1 MNNKLPILAL
11 ATLLASAT
19 AQADLIFSEYIEGS
33 SNNKA
38 LELNNTG
45 SNAVDLSQYRIEL
58 YSNGNTNVQNQLTL
72 SGTLEAGGFYVIANS
87 QATSAILDQAD
98 LTASVTFFNGNDV
111 LLLKQNGTV
120 VDRIGELG
128 NDDYFGGEVTLVRK
142 AGITQG
148 DPQYNTPFDPSI
160 QWDSYPQ
167 DTFAYLGDG
176 DSDPGDGEPTLAQC
190 GDEMTA
196 ISAIQGSGSESPLL
210 GQSVAIEAIVVAQ
223 LQNDNQLSGFFVQEE
238 DVDADGD
245 PATSE
250 GLFIYADTP
259 TVSVGDKVVVN
270 GQVDEYFGLTQLN
283 QIAGID
289 ICASNQT
296 LPSAASLSL
305 PLNDRDELEAV
316 EGMSVAFNQILTVN
330 EVYQLGRYGEFMI
343 GNGRRYIPTE
353 VAEPGAA
360 AEAVVEANALNSL
373 IVEDGIST
381 QNPDP
386 VIFPAPELSA
396 YNSLRIGDTLASLNG
411 VMTYAFSAYK
421 VIPTSTPVFQGT
433 NPRTLEPRATP
444 DADLRLASFNVLNYF
459 NGDGM
464 GGGFPTE
471 RGAET
476 PFELERQQTKLVAAL
491 EALDADV
498 IGLMEIENDGYSADS
513 AIAQLT
519 DALNAT
525 QSAGN
530 DYDYVVPGVS
540 QIGSDVIAVG
550 LLYRP
555 EVVSPVNLAQILDSN
570 SSPLDDEGEP
580 LFIDDLNRPALA
592 QSFEHA
598 ASGDRFTVVVN
609 HFKSKGDGDCADYND
624 CATGD
629 GQGAYNIART
639 RAAQAMAEW
648 LDNNPTGVVDSDV
661 LIMGDLNAYS
671 MEDPIQTLADA
682 GYASLKSAGDYSYVF
697 DGAAGNLDHALA
709 SRSLADKV
717 LKTQDWHINTDEP
730 LALDYNTNYKS
741 PAQVESFY
749 APNAYRSSDH
759 DPVIVDVAMNAPPVA
774 SFRVFKILFWYL
786 FISDSQDP
794 DGYLTD
800 QHWQVGNLS
809 FHGSWKLLS
818 IGQVKRQ
825 PGNEVTLTVTD
836 NSGATDSLTQQLP
849 RH

>member
-1 MNNKLPILAL
+1 MNNNLPILAL
-11 ATLLASAT
+11 TTLLASAS

-58 YSNGNTNVQNQLTL
+58 YSNGNLSVQNQLTL
-72 SGTLEAGGFYVIANS
+72 SGTLAPGDFYVIANS

-98 LTASVTFFNGNDV
+98 ITATVTFFNGNDV
-111 LLLKQNGTV
+111 LLLKRNDAV

-128 NDDYFGGEVTLVRK
+128 NADYFGGEVTLVRK

-148 DPQYNTPFDPSI
+148 DPQYDTPFDPSI

-176 DSDPGDGEPTLAQC
+176 DNGSGDPDPVLAQC
-190 GDEMTA
+190 GDAMTS
-196 ISAIQGSGSESPLL
+196 ISAIQGSGSESPLV

-223 LQNDNQLSGFFVQEE
+223 LQAGNQLSGFFVQEE
-238 DVDADGD
+238 DADADND

-259 TVSVGDKVVVN
+259 AVAVGDKVVVN
-270 GQVDEYFGLTQLN
+270 GQVDEYYGLTQLN

-289 ICASNQT
+289 VCASNQA
-296 LPSAASLSL
+296 LPSAATISL
-305 PLNDRDELEAV
+305 PLNDRSDLEAV
-316 EGMSVAFNQILTVN
+316 EGMNVAFNQMLTVN

-343 GNGRRYIPTE
+343 GDGRRYIPTE

-360 AEAVVEANALNSL
+360 AEAVLAANALNSL

-396 YNSLRIGDTLASLNG
+396 YNSLRIGDTLSSLTG
-411 VMTYAFSAYK
+411 VMNYAFGAYK
-421 VIPTSTPVFQGT
+421 LIPTSTPVFQGT
-433 NPRTLEPRATP
+433 NARTLEPTATP
-444 DADLRLASFNVLNYF
+444 GADLRLASFNVLNYF

-464 GGGFPTE
+464 GGSFPTE

-476 PFELERQQTKLVAAL
+476 PFELERQQAKLVAAL
-491 EALDADV
+491 EAMDADV
-498 IGLMEIENDGYSADS
+498 LGLIELENDGFDDTS

-519 DALNAT
+519 EALNAT
-525 QSAGN
+525 QSEQAQ
-530 DYDYVVPGVS
+530 YDYVIPAVPL
-540 QIGSDVIAVG
+540 GSDVLAVG
-550 LLYRP
+550 ILYRP
-555 EVVSPVNLAQILDSN
+555 TVVSPVNMPAVLNSD
-570 SSPLDDEGEP
+570 SSPQDDAGEP
-580 LFIDDLNRPALA
+580 LFDDSLNRPAIA

-598 ASGDRFTVVVN
+598 GSGDRFTVVIN
-609 HFKSKGDGDCADYND
+609 HLKSKRDTDCADAND
-624 CATGD
+624 CD
-629 GQGAYNIART
+629 QGQGAYNLART
-639 RAAQAMAEW
+639 RAAAGIAEW
-648 LDNNPTGVVDSDV
+648 LAGNPTGVADSDV

-671 MEDPIQTLADA
+671 MEDPIQTLVDA
-682 GYASLKSAGDYSYVF
+682 GYASLKSPGDYSYVF

-709 SRSLADKV
+709 SSSLAGKV

-730 LALDYNTNYKS
+730 LALDYSTSYKS
-741 PAQVESFY
+741 PGQVESFY
-749 APNAYRSSDH
+749 APTAYRSSDH
-759 DPVIVDVAMNAPPVA
+759 DPVVVDLAMNAPPVA

-786 FISDSQDP
+786 FISDSEDP
-794 DGYLTD
+794 DGTLTD
-800 QHWQVGNLS
+800 QHWQIGNLS
-809 FHGSWKLLS
+809 FHGSWNLLPV
-818 IGQVKRQ
+818 GLVKRQ

-836 NSGATDSLTQQLP
+836 NSGAQSSSTQSLP
-849 RH
+849 RR

>member
-1 MNNKLPILAL
+1 MNNNLPIVAL

-45 SNAVDLSQYRIEL
+45 SNDVDLSQYRIEL
-58 YSNGNTNVQNQLTL
+58 YSNGNTSVQNQLTL

-98 LTASVTFFNGNDV
+98 ITATVTFFNGNDV
-111 LLLKQNGTV
+111 LLLKQNGDV

-128 NDDYFGGEVTLVRK
+128 NADYFGGEVTLVRK

-148 DPQYNTPFDPSI
+148 DPDYTTPFDPSI

-176 DSDPGDGEPTLAQC
+176 DPGDGGGEPTLAQC
-190 GDEMTA
+190 GDPMTA
-196 ISAIQGSGSESPLL
+196 ISAIQGSSSESPLL

-223 LQNDNQLSGFFVQEE
+223 LQDDNQLSGFFVQEE
-238 DVDADGD
+238 DFDVDAD

-259 TVSVGDKVVVN
+259 AVAVGDKVVVN

-283 QIAGID
+283 QVASID

-305 PLNDRDELEAV
+305 PLTASDELETV
-316 EGMSVAFNQILTVN
+316 EGMSVAFNQMLTVN

-343 GNGRRYIPTE
+343 GDGRRYIPTE

-360 AEAVVEANALNSL
+360 AEAVLEANALNSL
-373 IVEDGIST
+373 IVEDGIAT

-411 VMTYAFSAYK
+411 VMTYSFSAYK
-421 VIPTSTPVFQGT
+421 VIPTVTPVFQGT
-433 NPRTLEPRATP
+433 NARTLEPTATP
-444 DADLRLASFNVLNYF
+444 GADLRVASFNVLNYF

-476 PFELERQQTKLVAAL
+476 PFELERQQAKLVAAL
-491 EALDADV
+491 EAMDADV
-498 IGLMEIENDGYSADS
+498 LGLIELENDGFDDTS

-525 QSAGN
+525 QAEQAQ
-530 DYDYVVPGVS
+530 YDYVIPSVPL
-540 QIGSDVIAVG
+540 GSDVLAVG
-550 LLYRP
+550 ILYRP
-555 EVVSPVNLAQILDSN
+555 TAVSPVNMPAVLNSA
-570 SSPLDDEGEP
+570 SSPQDEAGEP
-580 LFIDDLNRPALA
+580 LFDDSLNRPAIA

-598 ASGDRFTVVVN
+598 TSGDRFTVVIN
-609 HFKSKGDGDCADYND
+609 HLKSKRDTDCADAND
-624 CATGD
+624 CD
-629 GQGAYNIART
+629 QGQGAYNIART
-639 RAAQAMAEW
+639 RAAVGMAEW
-648 LDNNPTGVVDSDV
+648 LAGNPTGVADSDV

-671 MEDPIQTLADA
+671 MEDPIQALAEA
-682 GYASLKSAGDYSYVF
+682 GYASLKSSGDYSYVF

-709 SRSLADKV
+709 TSSLAAKV

-730 LALDYNTNYKS
+730 LALDYSTSYKS
-741 PAQVESFY
+741 PGQVESFY
-749 APNAYRSSDH
+749 APTAYRSSDH
-759 DPVIVDVAMNAPPVA
+759 DPVVVDLAMNAPPVA

-786 FISDSQDP
+786 FISDSEDP
-794 DGYLTD
+794 DGTLTD
-800 QHWQVGNLS
+800 QHWQIGELS
-809 FHGSWKLLS
+809 FHGNWNLLPV
-818 IGQVKRQ
+818 GLVKRQ
-825 PGNEVTLTVTD
+825 EGNDVTLTVTD
-836 NSGATDSLTQQLP
+836 NSGAQSSSTQSLP
-849 RH
+849 RR